1 MADPGSKSTHSAAKR
16 LSFSGDLLP
25 ILDGAWLQGELA
37 EGAVT
42 MYQPLL
48 SLTMLKWTQGQG
60 STPIQPVSETSKKI
74 RNNFEN
80 SWTVLSTFSFTPF
93 ANHHGRT
100 LVCELRGPG
109 GVVAARQSLKL
120 DVKYEPITVLGLNC
134 TRTKKELFCICI
146 VRANP
151 PVTVSWNISG
161 KNITG
166 NTSDVTVY
174 SWAESNGLF
183 QSSLTL
189 THPHGPEELI
199 VCRAEN
205 ENGVS
210 VSKYQLN
217 STDEPRMIFGPNC
230 TSSKNET
237 SCICIVRANPP
248 VAITWSIS
256 GKNITGNSSD
266 VTADSSAE
274 NNGQLQT
281 SATLTHVNGSEE
293 LIICRAENENGV
305 SISKYQLNSTG
316 ELRIILGL
324 NCTSSKNETSC
335 ICIIRANPPGTI
347 TWNIGGKDIT
357 GNTSEVTIYS
367 WTENNGQLQSS
378 LMLTHLNGSEEL
390 IICRAENENGVRVN
404 KYQLN
409 STGTLPW
416 RLLILF
422 GKAVTFIVLV
432 MIVVKVQRK
441 KIKWHHC
448 CFHNCSSA
456 VGTEH

>member
-174 SWAESNGLF
+174 SWAKSNDLL

-217 STDEPRMIFGPNC
+217 STDEPGMIFGPNC

-266 VTADSSAE
+266 ATANSSAE

-305 SISKYQLNSTG
+305 SVSKYQLNSTG
-316 ELRIILGL
+316 
-324 NCTSSKNETSC
+324 
-335 ICIIRANPPGTI
+335 
-347 TWNIGGKDIT
+347 
-357 GNTSEVTIYS
+357 
-367 WTENNGQLQSS
+367 
-378 LMLTHLNGSEEL
+378 M
-390 IICRAENENGVRVN
+390 
-404 KYQLN
+404 
-409 STGTLPW
+409 LPW
-416 RLLILF
+416 I
-422 GKAVTFIVLV
+422 IVIPVGTSLAIIILV
-432 MIVVKVQRK
+432 MIAVKVQRYVFILWK
-441 KIKWHHC
+441 KQRDTVVVAPRTHLTQHP
-448 CFHNCSSA
+448 SSTEPRSDDSEEVVYSA
-456 VGTEH
+456 VCVFSLHKPDLPAQEEEPNPPKSLLKPVPPIFQSLEPKQTSAIAKAVTVCDG